1 MSIIANT
8 EGNCASA
15 LTLPAP
21 RLRIHRVGE
30 SVSLQLSVRLYPAVC
45 LHDVGR
51 VSRRRESLRNEL
63 IRIQRNRRNQLVE
76 LIRRE
81 WSRDIR
87 RDSPLPLPPQCL
99 PIALRRGREE
109 SRSR

>member
-1 MSIIANT
+1 M
-8 EGNCASA
+8 
-15 LTLPAP
+15 
-21 RLRIHRVGE
+21 RLH
-30 SVSLQLSVRLYPAVC
+30 PTVC

-51 VSRRRESLRNEL
+51 ISRGGENLRNEL

-87 RDSPLPLPPQCL
+87 RGIVRCRCL
-99 PIALRRGREE
+99 HSAPRLHGGEGKKAADEE
-109 SRSR
+109 R